1 MYEKHQLDM
10 PKLGSLLLD
19 DDVRVLANI
28 VQEHG
33 LTKAM
38 ISKLTGIKYEDVLE
52 IINLLQTKEEVVE
65 RIEYFSKIKLY
76 QPTKKGLYRA
86 ECELNSMYVDE
97 LKLYLTDQGYDRDS
111 VKLFY
116 IDKFYEYYTIG
127 KFSVDTLAAD
137 FEDWC
142 AIHDKNPGKSPI
154 RKLKK

>member
-1 MYEKHQLDM
+1 MYEKHPLDM

-28 VQEHG
+28 VKEHG

-38 ISKLTGIKYEDVLE
+38 ISKLTGISYENVIE
-52 IINLLQTKEEVVE
+52 IVKLLQSKGEIVE
-65 RIEYFSKIKLY
+65 RIEYFSKIRLY
-76 QPTKKGLYRA
+76 QPTKDGLYRA

-97 LKLYLTDQGYDRDS
+97 LKLYLTDQGYDKTSARE
-111 VKLFY
+111 FY

-127 KFSVDTLAAD
+127 KFNIDSLASD

-142 AIHDKNPGKSPI
+142 ALNDKNPGKSPI